1 MPEALEKWPC
11 RYISSLAP
19 RVYMII
25 EEIDRRV
32 LKQMREKGLSEEE
45 ISNNIIIKDGNVNM
59 CQLAIHVAY
68 SVNGVAALHTNILK
82 KQTFKYLYKM
92 YPKTFSHKT
101 NGISHRRFLLISN
114 SKLTEYLTS
123 LIGTGFLSDASQL
136 SKLDKYTSFEKKNY
150 KVFEEINKIKHHN
163 KVEFSNFV
171 KKEYNIDISPD
182 YIFDTQIKRLHAY
195 KRQLMNVLRI
205 IHLYFRMKEDTSFRI
220 KPTLYIFGAKAAPSY
235 VFAKK
240 IIELILAVGKVINND
255 PDISKYMKVLFVEN
269 YSVSLAQRI
278 IPASDISEQISL
290 AGKEASGTSNMKFM
304 MNGAITLG
312 TLDGANVE
320 ISSLVGKDNA
330 VIFGLKEEE
339 VNKIKFEGSYSSL
352 ETYQNN
358 PQIKKIVD
366 SLIDGS
372 FSADKDKFR
381 IIFDEL
387 IYKNDEFMVL
397 KDFESYVS
405 ASKEIEQL
413 YTDRLNWG
421 KMSLV
426 NISKSGYFSSDRSV
440 SEYNDEIWHLEK
452 IQKK

>member
-1 MPEALEKWPC
+1 
-11 RYISSLAP
+11 
-19 RVYMII
+19 
-25 EEIDRRV
+25 
-32 LKQMREKGLSEEE
+32 
-45 ISNNIIIKDGNVNM
+45 
-59 CQLAIHVAY
+59 
-68 SVNGVAALHTNILK
+68 
-82 KQTFKYLYKM
+82 
-92 YPKTFSHKT
+92 
-101 NGISHRRFLLISN
+101 
-114 SKLTEYLTS
+114 
-123 LIGTGFLSDASQL
+123 
-136 SKLDKYTSFEKKNY
+136 
-150 KVFEEINKIKHHN
+150 
-163 KVEFSNFV
+163 
-171 KKEYNIDISPD
+171 
-182 YIFDTQIKRLHAY
+182 
-195 KRQLMNVLRI
+195 
-205 IHLYFRMKEDTSFRI
+205 
-220 KPTLYIFGAKAAPSY
+220 
-235 VFAKK
+235 
-240 IIELILAVGKVINND
+240 
-255 PDISKYMKVLFVEN
+255 MKVLFVEN

-358 PQIKKIVD
+358 SRIKKIVD
-366 SLIDGS
+366 TLIDGY

-413 YTDRLNWG
+413 YMDRLNWG

-452 IQKK
+452 TQKK